1 MSKASEASLVARAQG
16 GDAAAFEELV
26 GRHHEAIFNLAFR
39 MLLESDEAEGVTQ
52 TVFVKVYEKLADYDS
67 SHLFFS
73 WVYRIAVNESIDR
86 IRRRKK
92 QVALDPEMVSG
103 APTPEEGHERRE
115 LIERVDRA
123 VNTLPPEL
131 RVVIVMRH
139 FEDLSYREMGYV
151 LGIPE
156 KTVKSR
162 LYSARRRLA
171 TLLVDPSI
179 GMGARS

>member
-1 MSKASEASLVARAQG
+1 
-16 GDAAAFEELV
+16 
-26 GRHHEAIFNLAFR
+26 
-39 MLLESDEAEGVTQ
+39 
-52 TVFVKVYEKLADYDS
+52 
-67 SHLFFS
+67 
-73 WVYRIAVNESIDR
+73 
-86 IRRRKK
+86 
-92 QVALDPEMVSG
+92 
-103 APTPEEGHERRE
+103 

-171 TLLVDPSI
+171 ALLVDPSI
-179 GMGARS
+179 GTGARN